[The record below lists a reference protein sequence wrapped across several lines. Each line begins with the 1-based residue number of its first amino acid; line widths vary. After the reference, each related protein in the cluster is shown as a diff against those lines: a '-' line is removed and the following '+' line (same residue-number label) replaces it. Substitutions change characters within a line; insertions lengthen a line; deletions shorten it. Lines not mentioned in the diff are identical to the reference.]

1 MIRVGLIGPPDRDE
15 LIRLSIRLEERSA
28 EGVILDSR
36 KDPAIRIS
44 PETESACGVDLAGI
58 TAFYVVDLGLRSP
71 VVRAEDG
78 TLDMEASAGT
88 LASSRRH
95 LAAWNSLLAHLA
107 IRCPVI
113 NPPRTHDLHSLKPW
127 EVVSYA
133 RQDLPV
139 PVTFSTSD
147 AEALVNPPGAPPGG
161 WIRKGMAG
169 GYGYTEEF
177 ILPDSPDGAR
187 ETLRLGPVMIQE
199 RVVGDN
205 LRAFVLD
212 GSVIGAAEIISRVGE
227 ETDTR
232 RGDIRVRRVELPE
245 EAARVAVA
253 AAGHWGMTF
262 AAIDFM
268 IDARTGRYIIL
279 ECNSAPFFVNFE
291 KMTGIPVSSR
301 LAEYLVRRGP
311 RGSRPNG
318 AHTPAE
324 RR

>member
-1 MIRVGLIGPPDRDE
+1 MIRVGLIGPPDREE
-15 LIRLSIRLEERSA
+15 LVRLSIRLEERSA

-36 KDPAIRIS
+36 KDPAIHIS
-44 PETESACGVDLAGI
+44 PGKEGACGVDLAGI

-78 TLDMEASAGT
+78 TLDLDASAKA

-95 LAAWNSLLAHLA
+95 LASWNSLLTHLA
-107 IRCPVI
+107 MRCPVV
-113 NPPRTHDLHSLKPW
+113 NPPQTHDLHSLKPW

-133 RQDLPV
+133 RQGLPV
-139 PVTFSTSD
+139 PVTLSTSD
-147 AEALVNPPGAPPGG
+147 ARALVNAPGAPAEG
-161 WIRKGMAG
+161 WIRKGLAG

-177 ILPDSPDGAR
+177 TFPDSPGDAR
-187 ETLRLGPVMIQE
+187 EALRLGPVMIQE

-212 GSVIGAAEIISRVGE
+212 RVVIGAAEIISRLGE

-232 RGDIRVRRVELPE
+232 RGDIRIRRVTLPE

-253 AAGHWGMTF
+253 ATEHWGMTF
-262 AAIDFM
+262 AAVDFM

-291 KMTGIPVSSR
+291 RMTGIPVSSR
-301 LAEYLVRRGP
+301 LADYLVRRRP
-311 RGSRPNG
+311 RSARSPG
-318 AHTPAE
+318 AE
-324 RR
+324 R